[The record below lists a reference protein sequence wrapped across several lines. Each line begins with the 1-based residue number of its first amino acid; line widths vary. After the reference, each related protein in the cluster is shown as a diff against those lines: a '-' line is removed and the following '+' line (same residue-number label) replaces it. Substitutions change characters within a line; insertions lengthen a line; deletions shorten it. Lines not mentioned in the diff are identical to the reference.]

1 LVSAGVESE
10 VTELTIQSKK
20 KGDLLQLA
28 IEDEM
33 TIYTAA
39 LQKNELLGYL
49 DDCQELEVD
58 LSAVSEI
65 DSAGLQILLMLKQE
79 ADRGEKNIHLVNHS
93 QAVVEVFELL
103 NVAGHFGDP
112 VVIPAEW
119 QSK

>member
-1 LVSAGVESE
+1 M
-10 VTELTIQSKK
+10 TIQAKK
-20 KGDLLQLA
+20 KGDVLQLA
-28 IEDEM
+28 IDDEM

-39 LQKNELLGYL
+39 LQKDELLGHL
-49 DDCQELEVD
+49 EEGQELEVD

-79 ADRGEKNIHLVNHS
+79 ADRGNKVIHLVNHS

-103 NVAGHFGDP
+103 NVAAHFGDP

-119 QSK
+119 QK